1 MKRYDF
7 ILTYKKLTRS
17 LVDTSKLEEST
28 HEKKVRGYSNSKIEA
43 KKYLCQRYG
52 CKSSQLCSY
61 KEK

>member
-7 ILTYKKLTRS
+7 ILTRS

-28 HEKKVRGYSNSKIEA
+28 HEKKVPCYGNSKREA
-43 KKYLCQRYG
+43 KRYLCQRYG
-52 CKSSQLCSY
+52 CKYSQLSDY